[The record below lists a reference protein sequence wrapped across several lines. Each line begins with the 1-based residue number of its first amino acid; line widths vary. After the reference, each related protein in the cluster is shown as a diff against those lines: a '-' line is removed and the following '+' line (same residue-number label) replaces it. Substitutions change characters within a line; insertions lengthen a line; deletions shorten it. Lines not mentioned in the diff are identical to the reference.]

1 MERERGERREGEG
14 LEGAAGETARSTYGS
29 NSVIE
34 ANLCAR
40 EGPLLNAF
48 SLANKTAIVQ

>member
-1 MERERGERREGEG
+1 MERERGERKEGAREG

-40 EGPLLNAF
+40 EERSPSQCLLL
-48 SLANKTAIVQ
+48 SK